1 MPKAFFIF
9 CAMLAPVALTVS
21 CAHQCR
27 APAAAEAGTERPES
41 RNPGLWFALLF
52 RDYISA
58 VDGDRCPSI
67 PTCSSYS
74 AEVFRRHGFFKGW
87 VMTVDRLI
95 HEADEGDYSPL
106 VYRDGRIRI
115 LDPPESNYIWRT
127 HEN

>member
-1 MPKAFFIF
+1 MPKFFLIF
-9 CAMLAPVALTVS
+9 CVMFAPAAVTVS
-21 CAHQCR
+21 CAHRCPV
-27 APAAAEAGTERPES
+27 PAASEAAPEPSES

-52 RDYISA
+52 RNYISA

-74 AEVFRRHGFFKGW
+74 AEVFRRHGFIKGW
-87 VMTVDRLI
+87 LMTVDRLI

-115 LDPPESNYIWRT
+115 LDSPESNYIWRT
-127 HEN
+127 NEN